1 MDKYEDTSKDN
12 EKLKQ
17 KVENME
23 KVLQSN
29 QKEIKTLKDL
39 LKNEVEI
46 HPEKE
51 VNISKCGICGKEFGS
66 KSKMKEH
73 IKKSH

>member
-1 MDKYEDTSKDN
+1 MSKKNKTVKELNADIELFIKRMDKYEDTSKDN

-29 QKEIKTLKDL
+29 QKEIKTLKDF

-46 HPEKE
+46 HAAKRSEY
-51 VNISKCGICGKEFGS
+51 
-66 KSKMKEH
+66 
-73 IKKSH
+73 